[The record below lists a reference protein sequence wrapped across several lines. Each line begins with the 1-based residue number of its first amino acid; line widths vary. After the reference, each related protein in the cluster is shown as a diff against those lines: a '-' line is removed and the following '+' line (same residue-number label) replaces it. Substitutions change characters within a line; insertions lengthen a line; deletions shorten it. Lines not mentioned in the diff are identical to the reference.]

1 MIVNKFRELL
11 KEPSIVGVNV
21 NDDSLLQVHAGI
33 LKNKVLLGSIFL
45 ILINSF
51 TFFTHVPLLSF
62 KLTLDFWLIILI
74 SLPNCN
80 PFGSKKPPLKSEKE
94 EKNNEEINNIL
105 KILLVEIPA
114 AFIAVT
120 SFATK
125 SFAILEKEPIKQA
138 NGRTS

>member
-1 MIVNKFRELL
+1 M
-11 KEPSIVGVNV
+11 
-21 NDDSLLQVHAGI
+21 
-33 LKNKVLLGSIFL
+33 

-80 PFGSKKPPLKSEKE
+80 PFGAKKPPLKSEKE

-120 SFATK
+120 SFAIK